1 MKQANLSQE
10 LTRMQADVD
19 LKRKK
24 GDEEIKA
31 SKAKPRQRRV
41 VLESDSEESSEFSM
55 ADDSEY

>member
-1 MKQANLSQE
+1 MKQANLAQE

-55 ADDSEY
+55 AEDSEY